1 MQQNQKISIEIIS
14 IIISLVFVSGAL
26 VGKQNAPTSMCH
38 PVTEVNGN

>member
-26 VGKQNAPTSMCH
+26 VGKQNSVCH
-38 PVTEVNGN
+38 PITEVNGN